1 VSKPAYAALE
11 TPGPT
16 DRRTAGV
23 AGLGSVCYSPEEHN
37 ELILEMSGGADDL
50 ADAFDR
56 IGKLKRQL
64 VIKER
69 ELHYANLDV
78 KDALMLVDIYKL
90 KTPGFWKRNFGR
102 SFWLG
107 AGVGALTWEQLD
119 IHQGE

>member
-1 VSKPAYAALE
+1 
-11 TPGPT
+11 
-16 DRRTAGV
+16 
-23 AGLGSVCYSPEEHN
+23 
-37 ELILEMSGGADDL
+37 MSGGADDL